1 MALMVHCPKC
11 GTIYNRMEGLC
22 PKCGYAA
29 PKQEKNAPDTVRTAE
44 AQTGQQSGQ
53 EISDVRK
60 QRVQR
65 FMMFN
70 KQYLP
75 KDYFKQEN
83 MESCLLRVSDNALDI
98 VERTDLRNPML
109 MIVLSFFL
117 GSLGIDRFIIGDA
130 GVGIIKL
137 ALFVVGLLL
146 VFTVPVVGMI
156 PVVGVILLSLAWIV
170 WFIDLFLISN
180 ATRNSNYRKVMQID

>member
-11 GTIYNRMEGLC
+11 GTIYNRMEGVC

-29 PKQEKNAPDTVRTAE
+29 PKQEKTAPDTARTAE

-53 EISDVRK
+53 VIPDVRK

-65 FMMFN
+65 FMMYN

-75 KDYFKQEN
+75 KDYLKQED
-83 MESCLLRVSDNALDI
+83 MVSRLRRISDNGLDT
-98 VERTDLRNPML
+98 VERTDLTNPIL
-109 MIVLSFFL
+109 MIVVSFFL
-117 GSLGIDRFIIGDA
+117 GGLGIDRFIIGSTT
-130 GVGIIKL
+130 VGIIKM

-156 PVVGVILLSLAWIV
+156 LISSASLV